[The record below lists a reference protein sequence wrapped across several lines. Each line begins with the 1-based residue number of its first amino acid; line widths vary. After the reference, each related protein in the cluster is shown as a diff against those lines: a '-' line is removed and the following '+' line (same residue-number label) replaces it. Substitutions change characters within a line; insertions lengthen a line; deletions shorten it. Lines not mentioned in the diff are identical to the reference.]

1 MLSLTPVAGAP
12 VVFVNVAVTSCVE
25 PGVNVVTRD
34 RLTRCTS
41 YLAATML
48 ACTASVVASVG
59 YPVVITPS

>member
-1 MLSLTPVAGAP
+1 MLNLTPAAGDP
-12 VVFVNVAVTSCVE
+12 VVFVNVSVTSCADL
-25 PGVNVVTRD
+25 GVNVVTRD